1 MTAAGSNVTLD
12 SSGAARAPFMVTNT
26 SAQTLKGRLIA
37 RPNDPAK
44 PEWFSIVGESVRD
57 FAPNAAQQVV
67 VEVGVPPG
75 SQPGSYSFHLDA
87 VSQVD
92 PDEDFTEGPSVAFDV
107 APAPQP
113 KKKPFPW
120 WILAVVGGI
129 VLLIVIGVV
138 VFLLVRD
145 TSPKVTPV
153 SFGTTAVPGS
163 FFDVDTGALV
173 RMQTLQTDI
182 AADPNGEALRPVN
195 GATALNIGVRNFD
208 EITPEMLSQLKYSTA
223 PIPRQQLNQAGNVFA
238 VHTTEGNFAKVAV
251 NPRGSVQW
259 ATYKVKR

>member
-1 MTAAGSNVTLD
+1 VTAAGTNVTLD

-37 RPNDPAK
+37 RPTDPAK

-67 VEVGVPPG
+67 VELSVPPG

-92 PDEDFTEGPSVAFDV
+92 PDEDFTEGPSVAFEV
-107 APAPQP
+107 APAPEP
-113 KKKPFPW
+113 KKPFPW
-120 WILAVVGGI
+120 WILAVVGGV
-129 VLLIVIGVV
+129 VLLIIIAVV

-145 TSPKVTPV
+145 TSPKVTVV
-153 SFGTTAVPGS
+153 SSGLTDTPGS
-163 FFDVDTGALV
+163 FFDLDTGTLV
-173 RMQTLQTDI
+173 IRQTMQTDI
-182 AADPNGEALRPVN
+182 AADPNGNALRPVN

-223 PIPRQQLNQAGNVFA
+223 PIPGQQFTQAGDAVA
-238 VHTTEGNFAKVAV
+238 VHTTEGNFAKFTLT
-251 NPRGSVQW
+251 RGGSVQW
-259 ATYKVKR
+259 ITYKVKR